1 MMAVRT
7 KDELRNVAIV
17 AHVDHGKTTLVDA
30 MLRQAGA
37 FGAHA
42 TVVDRV
48 LDSLDLEREKGITI
62 LAKQASFRFGTR
74 RLNVVDTP
82 GHADFGGEVER
93 ALAMVDGAMLLVD
106 ASDGP
111 GPQTRFVLR
120 KAFEAGLPVVPIVN
134 KVDRPDARIAEV
146 VDETIELFLELE
158 APETQYDI
166 PFLFGSARD
175 GWLSPDQPTCPIAQ
189 APPGGD
195 LAVLVEVLFA
205 HLPPPSF
212 TEGAALQALVTNLD
226 ASPYLGR
233 LAICRVVEGT
243 IHDNETVAWCRRDG
257 SIERVRVT
265 ELLVPSGLDRVP
277 ADSAGPGELIAVA
290 GIDEI
295 TVGET
300 LADAERPVALPL
312 LLVDEPSLSMTVGVN
327 SSPLAG
333 HDGTKLTARLLRS
346 RLEAEVLGNVAIRLV
361 PTDHADTFEVQGRGE
376 LALAVLVETMR
387 REGFELT
394 VGKPE
399 VLTRNVDGVL
409 CEPVERLSIEVP
421 EEHLGTVTQLI
432 ARRKARV
439 DRIVHHGTGW
449 VRLGG
454 LVPSRG
460 LIGIR
465 GELLTQTRGTAQ
477 LHHSFERYEP
487 WQGEIRMRA
496 SGSLIADRRGAA
508 TAFAIT
514 NLSERGSMFVAPG
527 EQVYEGMIVGESSR
541 PDDMD
546 VNVTK
551 EKKLTNMRSSTSDEF
566 VKLPPIRR
574 LTLEQAL
581 EHADVTECVEVTPS
595 AVRLRKVVLAQHDR
609 ARERGRGRRVTSG

>member
-1 MMAVRT
+1 
-7 KDELRNVAIV
+7 
-17 AHVDHGKTTLVDA
+17 
-30 MLRQAGA
+30 
-37 FGAHA
+37 
-42 TVVDRV
+42 
-48 LDSLDLEREKGITI
+48 
-62 LAKQASFRFGTR
+62 
-74 RLNVVDTP
+74 
-82 GHADFGGEVER
+82 
-93 ALAMVDGAMLLVD
+93 
-106 ASDGP
+106 
-111 GPQTRFVLR
+111 
-120 KAFEAGLPVVPIVN
+120 
-134 KVDRPDARIAEV
+134 
-146 VDETIELFLELE
+146 
-158 APETQYDI
+158 
-166 PFLFGSARD
+166 
-175 GWLSPDQPTCPIAQ
+175 
-189 APPGGD
+189 
-195 LAVLVEVLFA
+195 LVEVLFA

-439 DRIVHHGTGW
+439 DRIVHHGTDW

-465 GELLTQTRGTAQ
+465 SELLTQTRGTAQ